1 MERRSFCHLADV
13 EKWCESHH
21 TTGHD
26 LEECKTYLN
35 RKKMQDKPVT
45 PEPRKGD
52 HHRANSNNDKQL
64 DEINVIF
71 RGSLSITSKI

>member
-1 MERRSFCHLADV
+1 
-13 EKWCESHH
+13 
-21 TTGHD
+21 
-26 LEECKTYLN
+26 
-35 RKKMQDKPVT
+35 MQDKPVT